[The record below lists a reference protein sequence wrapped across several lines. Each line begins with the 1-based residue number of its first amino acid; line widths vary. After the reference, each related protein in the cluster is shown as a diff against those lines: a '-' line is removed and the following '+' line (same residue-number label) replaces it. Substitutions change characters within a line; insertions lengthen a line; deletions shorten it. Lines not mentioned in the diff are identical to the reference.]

1 MKPGWRRYAPLA
13 HAERRRIAGLAALSL
28 VGIAIDVLL
37 PWPLKLVIDHVLPD
51 QALPASARW
60 IAGLPGAGSAG
71 GLLAWLAGMLLL
83 LALAVQLIRL
93 ARGVLHADVS
103 ARLRLALGA
112 LVFEQ
117 VQALSMAWHRR
128 SRRGDLLRRVTADS
142 ACLATIVTEV
152 LLPVFT
158 AAIMLVALFAIMW
171 RLDPALALVAAAV
184 AAPML
189 IAMRALA
196 PRMTDRAYAQ
206 QQAEG
211 GLWAVTEQTLTALPL
226 VQSFG
231 GERAE
236 QSRFDRTAAQTVH
249 ATLRNIATQLRYRIG
264 IDGIE
269 AVGIAAVMVVGGW
282 HVLDGRLTVGTLVV
296 FLSYLAA
303 LYAPLLSFAYM
314 ASTVA
319 SAAASA
325 RRVEQVLDADDR
337 IADAP
342 QALPLPAPRG
352 GAALCFDGI
361 VFGYETGR
369 PVLRGVDLEVRAGEM
384 LALVGASGAG
394 KTTLAALVPRLHDP
408 WRGRVSIDGHDLRD
422 VTLASIREHV
432 AVVLQDAL
440 ILPISVADNIAYGRP
455 SATRAEIE
463 SAACAARCD
472 AFVDALP
479 QGYDTVVGER
489 GTTLSGGQRQRIAI
503 ARALLKDAPVLVMDE
518 PTSALDTPTERDVL
532 DALQTLTRGRT
543 TIVIAHRLDTMLR
556 ADRIAV
562 LDGGRI
568 VETGTH
574 DALLA
579 AGGRYW
585 ALVGGQ
591 TGIALAAQRRR
602 HGWAA

>member
-83 LALAVQLIRL
+83 LALAVQLIQL

-128 SRRGDLLRRVTADS
+128 SRKGDLLRRVTADS
-142 ACLATIVTEV
+142 ACLPTIVTEV

-184 AAPML
+184 AGPML

-231 GERAE
+231 SERAE

-249 ATLRNIATQLRYRIG
+249 ATLRNIATQLQYRIG

-337 IADAP
+337 VADAP

-408 WRGRVSIDGHDLRD
+408 WRGRGSIDGPDLRD

-503 ARALLKDAPVLVMDE
+503 ARALLKNAPVLVMDE
-518 PTSALDTPTERDVL
+518 PTRALDTPTERDVL

-579 AGGRYW
+579 AGGRYR

-602 HGWAA
+602 QGWAA

>member
-13 HAERRRIAGLAALSL
+13 LAERRRIAGLAALSL
-28 VGIAIDVLL
+28 VGIVIDVLL

-83 LALAVQLIRL
+83 LALAVQLIQL

-184 AAPML
+184 AGPML

-231 GERAE
+231 SERAE

-249 ATLRNIATQLRYRIG
+249 ATLRNIATQLQYRIG

-337 IADAP
+337 VADAP

-408 WRGRVSIDGHDLRD
+408 WRGRVLIDGHDLRD

-440 ILPISVADNIAYGRP
+440 ILPISIADNIAYGRP

-518 PTSALDTPTERDVL
+518 PTSALDTPTEREVL
-532 DALQTLTRGRT
+532 DALQALTRGRT

-579 AGGRYW
+579 AGGRYR

>member
-13 HAERRRIAGLAALSL
+13 LAERRRIAGLAALSL

-51 QALPASARW
+51 QALPAPARW

-337 IADAP
+337 VADAP

-518 PTSALDTPTERDVL
+518 PTSALDTPTEREVL

-579 AGGRYW
+579 AGGRYR

-591 TGIALAAQRRR
+591 TGTALAAQRRR

>member
-13 HAERRRIAGLAALSL
+13 LAERRRIAGLAALSL

-51 QALPASARW
+51 QALPAPARW

-83 LALAVQLIRL
+83 LALAVQLIQL

-518 PTSALDTPTERDVL
+518 PTSALDTPTEREVL